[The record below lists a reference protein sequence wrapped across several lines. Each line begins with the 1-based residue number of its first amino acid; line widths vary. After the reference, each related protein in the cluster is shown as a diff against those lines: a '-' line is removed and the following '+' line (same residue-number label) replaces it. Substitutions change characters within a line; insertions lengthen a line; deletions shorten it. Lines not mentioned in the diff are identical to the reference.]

1 MLETFQELL
10 KDDELTID
18 DELRSRGF
26 DSLQAVAGAMLVR
39 KLGIKLTPQDILKYE
54 TIRTISESV
63 HAEIDTS
70 TSEEAKFETEKI
82 FSMTPTQLDWNEAG
96 FREHYNIYG
105 AWHYNS
111 SELDTKAFSTAVQL
125 LVESQ
130 EELRLRISNIDG
142 QLKFRTEPA
151 EPGLF
156 LETIDFSN
164 LGIKEAIEKATSYC
178 RDLQRA
184 FKFDG
189 TMRLCKFSNIKLSE
203 NGDGWIFIIVHHFTV
218 DGFGWGN
225 LLRKLSHYY
234 ECAISNAD
242 VTDIYGG
249 SGMAERWSDALNRYG
264 HQAPEEDLN
273 YWRNLPWEKLNK
285 PLLASRYTTE
295 PVREDDWFTDHYA
308 EKLHEMQYMDSISEE
323 EACSIF
329 EKQATVVKYLDE
341 DITTTLLSRKWSGSN
356 DDKFD
361 DFDVFSTA
369 AAMAL
374 SPYNQT
380 DLLWIDMLAA
390 TRSGIFPEIDASGS
404 LGYFSELTPFVVPID
419 KDTEFR
425 ERAKAVSRF
434 RSTQPLSGV
443 GLRAI
448 KFCNIERSSSKLLE
462 TMSLPQVGINYH
474 ASLLYNFNGTM
485 LDLKPVSEWLGPT
498 LDENGIRYRFWFR
511 VSYVGK
517 KLEIVLRYD
526 PRHYTVDDGYQ
537 VAGSTIDSLRS
548 FLSC

>member
-1 MLETFQELL
+1 MSPWRWPPANDAMFKVAVTGA
-10 KDDELTID
+10 
-18 DELRSRGF
+18 SGF
-26 DSLQAVAGAMLVR
+26 IGNQ
-39 KLGIKLTPQDILKYE
+39 IKT
-54 TIRTISESV
+54 
-63 HAEIDTS
+63 
-70 TSEEAKFETEKI
+70 
-82 FSMTPTQLDWNEAG
+82 
-96 FREHYNIYG
+96 
-105 AWHYNS
+105 
-111 SELDTKAFSTAVQL
+111 
-125 LVESQ
+125 
-130 EELRLRISNIDG
+130 
-142 QLKFRTEPA
+142 TEPA
-151 EPGLF
+151 IG
-156 LETIDFSN
+156 
-164 LGIKEAIEKATSYC
+164 KIEVNFFAQPPF
-178 RDLQRA
+178 R
-184 FKFDG
+184 
-189 TMRLCKFSNIKLSE
+189 
-203 NGDGWIFIIVHHFTV
+203 
-218 DGFGWGN
+218 
-225 LLRKLSHYY
+225 
-234 ECAISNAD
+234 
-242 VTDIYGG
+242 
-249 SGMAERWSDALNRYG
+249 
-264 HQAPEEDLN
+264 
-273 YWRNLPWEKLNK
+273 
-285 PLLASRYTTE
+285 
-295 PVREDDWFTDHYA
+295 
-308 EKLHEMQYMDSISEE
+308 
-323 EACSIF
+323 
-329 EKQATVVKYLDE
+329 
-341 DITTTLLSRKWSGSN
+341 SN